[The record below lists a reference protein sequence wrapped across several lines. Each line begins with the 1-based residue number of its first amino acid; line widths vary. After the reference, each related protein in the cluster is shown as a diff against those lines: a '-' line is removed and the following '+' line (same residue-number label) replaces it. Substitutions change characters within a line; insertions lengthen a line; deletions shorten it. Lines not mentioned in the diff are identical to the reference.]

1 MLSLTFWAALLLLVT
16 PSLELFFVLFLLGL
30 LVARELVEG
39 SAPEEMKEKVDLFVY
54 LFLIIFLWIVAKKVY
69 NILAGLS

>member
-1 MLSLTFWAALLLLVT
+1 MLSLTFWAAFLLLVT

-30 LVARELVEG
+30 LVARELVEV

-69 NILAGLS
+69 EILAGLS